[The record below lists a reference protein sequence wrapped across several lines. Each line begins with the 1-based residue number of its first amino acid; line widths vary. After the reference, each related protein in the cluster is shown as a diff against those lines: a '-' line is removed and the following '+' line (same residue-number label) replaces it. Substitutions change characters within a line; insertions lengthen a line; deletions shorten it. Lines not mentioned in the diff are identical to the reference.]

1 MSLVPSHWNPRLHQN
16 IIELRMIT
24 LMKVKYQRTSTMEQH
39 GERFGMDVD
48 GYDLIL
54 FDRGISGTKPF
65 RERTNGMK
73 IITMVEEGRLK
84 ELVVPELRDIGRNT
98 YDTIS
103 VLDYMEKHNVIVTI
117 QSLGNL
123 QSIIDGKK
131 NPLWTLISS
140 IMSSLYQMEL
150 ENLKL
155 RTHMGRQSYL
165 MRGGKLGRKMGSNEN
180 VTTFMNK
187 PKSQEIVSLLN
198 RGKSV
203 RDVCGRLGVSP
214 NLVTKVRRIL
224 REWNDGNVTMVG

>member
-1 MSLVPSHWNPRLHQN
+1 
-16 IIELRMIT
+16 MIT

-39 GERFGMDVD
+39 GERFGMDKEQ
-48 GYDLIL
+48 YDLVLI
-54 FDRGISGTKPF
+54 DRGISGTKPF
-65 RERTNGMK
+65 RERTNGIK
-73 IITMVEEGRLK
+73 IITLVEQGKLK
-84 ELVVPELRDIGRNT
+84 ELIVPELRDIGRNT
-98 YDTIS
+98 FDTIS
-103 VLDYMEKHNVIVTI
+103 VLDFMERHSVIVTI

-123 QSIIDGKK
+123 QSIVEGKK
-131 NPLWTLISS
+131 NPLWTLVSS

-165 MRGGKLGRKMGSNEN
+165 MRGGKLGRKLGSNEN

-187 PKSQEIVSLLN
+187 PKTQEIVSLLN

-214 NLVTKVRRIL
+214 NLVTKVRKIL
-224 REWNDGNVTMVG
+224 REWNNGDVKMVG

>member
-73 IITMVEEGRLK
+73 IITMVEDGRLE

-98 YDTIS
+98 FDTIS

-187 PKSQEIVSLLN
+187 PKTQEIVSLLN

-224 REWNDGNVTMVG
+224 REWNDGDVTMVG

>member
-1 MSLVPSHWNPRLHQN
+1 
-16 IIELRMIT
+16 MIT

-39 GERFGMDVD
+39 GDRFGMDKEQ
-48 GYDLIL
+48 YDLIL

-123 QSIIDGKK
+123 QSIVDGKK

-224 REWNDGNVTMVG
+224 KEWNDGDDVTMVG

>member
-1 MSLVPSHWNPRLHQN
+1 
-16 IIELRMIT
+16 
-24 LMKVKYQRTSTMEQH
+24 MKVKYQRTSTMEQH

-73 IITMVEEGRLK
+73 IMTLVEEGRLK

-224 REWNDGNVTMVG
+224 KEWNDGDVTMVG

>member
-1 MSLVPSHWNPRLHQN
+1 
-16 IIELRMIT
+16 
-24 LMKVKYQRTSTMEQH
+24 MKVKYQRTSTMEQH

-73 IITMVEEGRLK
+73 IITMVEEGKLK

-123 QSIIDGKK
+123 QSIVDGKK

-165 MRGGKLGRKMGSNEN
+165 M
-180 VTTFMNK
+180 
-187 PKSQEIVSLLN
+187 
-198 RGKSV
+198 
-203 RDVCGRLGVSP
+203 
-214 NLVTKVRRIL
+214 
-224 REWNDGNVTMVG
+224 

>member
-1 MSLVPSHWNPRLHQN
+1 
-16 IIELRMIT
+16 
-24 LMKVKYQRTSTMEQH
+24 MKVKYQRTSTMEQH
-39 GERFGMDVD
+39 GERYGMDVD

-73 IITMVEEGRLK
+73 ITTMVEEGRLK
-84 ELVVPELRDIGRNT
+84 ELVVPEIRDIGRNT
-98 YDTIS
+98 FDSIS

-187 PKSQEIVSLLN
+187 PKTQEIVSLLN

-224 REWNDGNVTMVG
+224 REWNDGDVTMVG

>member
-1 MSLVPSHWNPRLHQN
+1 
-16 IIELRMIT
+16 MIT

-39 GERFGMDVD
+39 GERFGMDMN

-73 IITMVEEGRLK
+73 IITLVEEGKLK

-224 REWNDGNVTMVG
+224 KEWNDGDVTMVG

>member
-1 MSLVPSHWNPRLHQN
+1 MSLVPLLWNPRLHQN
-16 IIELRMIT
+16 NSELRMIT

-39 GERFGMDVD
+39 GERFGMDVN

-73 IITMVEEGRLK
+73 IITMVEEGRLE

-165 MRGGKLGRKMGSNEN
+165 MRGGKLGRKLGSNEN

-224 REWNDGNVTMVG
+224 REWNDGDVTMVG

>member
-1 MSLVPSHWNPRLHQN
+1 
-16 IIELRMIT
+16 
-24 LMKVKYQRTSTMEQH
+24 MKVKYQRTSTMEQH
-39 GERFGMDVD
+39 GDRFGMDKEQ
-48 GYDLIL
+48 YDLVL

-65 RERTNGMK
+65 RERTNGIK
-73 IITMVEEGRLK
+73 IITLVEQGTLK

-98 YDTIS
+98 FDTIS
-103 VLDYMEKHNVIVTI
+103 VLDFMERHSVIVTI

-123 QSIIDGKK
+123 QSIVEGKK
-131 NPLWTLISS
+131 NPLWTLVSS

-165 MRGGKLGRKMGSNEN
+165 MRGGKLGRKLGSNEN

-187 PKSQEIVSLLN
+187 PKTQEIVSLLN

-224 REWNDGNVTMVG
+224 REWKDGDVKMVG

>member
-1 MSLVPSHWNPRLHQN
+1 
-16 IIELRMIT
+16 MIT

-73 IITMVEEGRLK
+73 IITLVEEGRLK

-224 REWNDGNVTMVG
+224 KEWNDGDVTMVG

>member
-1 MSLVPSHWNPRLHQN
+1 
-16 IIELRMIT
+16 
-24 LMKVKYQRTSTMEQH
+24 MKVKYQRTSTMEQH

-73 IITMVEEGRLK
+73 IITMVEEGKLK

-98 YDTIS
+98 FDSIS

-165 MRGGKLGRKMGSNEN
+165 MRGGKLGRKLGSNEN

-224 REWNDGNVTMVG
+224 REWNDGDVTMVG

>member
-1 MSLVPSHWNPRLHQN
+1 
-16 IIELRMIT
+16 MIT

-39 GERFGMDVD
+39 GERFGMDVN

-65 RERTNGMK
+65 RERTNGIK
-73 IITMVEEGRLK
+73 IITLVECGKLE

-224 REWNDGNVTMVG
+224 REWNDGDVTMVG

>member
-1 MSLVPSHWNPRLHQN
+1 
-16 IIELRMIT
+16 
-24 LMKVKYQRTSTMEQH
+24 MKVKYQRTSTMEQH
-39 GERFGMDVD
+39 GERFGLDKEH
-48 GYDLIL
+48 YDHIL

-65 RERTNGMK
+65 RERTGGMK
-73 IITMVEEGRLK
+73 IISMVESGILK

-103 VLDYMEKHNVIVTI
+103 VLDFMEKHNVIVTI

-123 QSIIDGKK
+123 RSIIDEKK

-155 RTHMGRQSYL
+155 RTHMGRQSYIL
-165 MRGGKLGRKMGSNEN
+165 KGGKLGRKLGSSEN
-180 VTTFMNK
+180 DSSFMNK
-187 PKSQEIVSLLN
+187 PKTREIISLLKK
-198 RGKSV
+198 GKST
-203 RDVCGRLGVSP
+203 RDICGRLNVSP

-224 REWNDGNVTMVG
+224 KMWNEKDDSYSMVV

>member
-16 IIELRMIT
+16 NCELRLIT

-73 IITMVEEGRLK
+73 IITLVEDGRLK

-187 PKSQEIVSLLN
+187 PKTQEIVSLLN

-224 REWNDGNVTMVG
+224 KEWNDGDVTMVG

>member
-1 MSLVPSHWNPRLHQN
+1 
-16 IIELRMIT
+16 
-24 LMKVKYQRTSTMEQH
+24 MKVKYQRTSTMEQH
-39 GERFGMDVD
+39 GERFGLDVD

-73 IITMVEEGRLK
+73 IITLVEEGRLK

-187 PKSQEIVSLLN
+187 PKTQEIVSLLN

-224 REWNDGNVTMVG
+224 KEWNDGDVTMVG

>member
-1 MSLVPSHWNPRLHQN
+1 
-16 IIELRMIT
+16 MIT

-224 REWNDGNVTMVG
+224 REWNDGDVTMVG

>member
-1 MSLVPSHWNPRLHQN
+1 
-16 IIELRMIT
+16 
-24 LMKVKYQRTSTMEQH
+24 
-39 GERFGMDVD
+39 
-48 GYDLIL
+48 
-54 FDRGISGTKPF
+54 
-65 RERTNGMK
+65 
-73 IITMVEEGRLK
+73 
-84 ELVVPELRDIGRNT
+84 
-98 YDTIS
+98 
-103 VLDYMEKHNVIVTI
+103 MEKHKVIVTI

-187 PKSQEIVSLLN
+187 PKTQEIVSLLN

-224 REWNDGNVTMVG
+224 REWNDGDVTMVG

>member
-1 MSLVPSHWNPRLHQN
+1 
-16 IIELRMIT
+16 
-24 LMKVKYQRTSTMEQH
+24 MKVKYQRTSTMEQH

-65 RERTNGMK
+65 RERTNGIK
-73 IITMVEEGRLK
+73 IITLVEQGKLK
-84 ELVVPELRDIGRNT
+84 ELVVPEIRDVGRNT
-98 YDTIS
+98 FDTIS
-103 VLDYMEKHNVIVTI
+103 VLEFMERHSVIVTI

-123 QSIIDGKK
+123 QSIVEGKK
-131 NPLWTLISS
+131 NPLWTLVSS

-203 RDVCGRLGVSP
+203 RDVCGRLNVSP

-224 REWNDGNVTMVG
+224 REWNDGDVKMVG